1 VFSFLRNIFC
11 RKQRRQPRAAVD
23 DFEIAYNLRRQQ
35 RQREVDR
42 ILDKIAAKGMGSL
55 TKKERNFLEK
65 R

>member
-1 VFSFLRNIFC
+1 MFSFLRNIFC
-11 RKQRRQPRAAVD
+11 KPQRRQPRAAVD

-35 RQREVDR
+35 QQEVDR
-42 ILDKIAAKGMGSL
+42 ILDKIAAKGMGNL